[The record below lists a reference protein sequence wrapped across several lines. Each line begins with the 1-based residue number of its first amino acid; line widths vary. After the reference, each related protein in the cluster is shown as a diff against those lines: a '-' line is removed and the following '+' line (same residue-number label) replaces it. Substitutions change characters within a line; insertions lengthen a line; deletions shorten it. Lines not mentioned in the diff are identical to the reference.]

1 MPKEISQNSPAR
13 KKKKVAKSTQPTIL
27 QNFETKLLDE
37 SHMVNKDVL
46 LTDAIFGKA
55 TPKEMKGYLFH
66 YMVGM
71 YKSTPTVTFSL
82 TYCNRMI
89 KDDGDTWEHQ
99 DGNRETMSGVTYIT
113 VKEGVQLYNTKL
125 IEIKNNNSKKLD
137 MTKAILKEK
146 RKST

>member
-1 MPKEISQNSPAR
+1 
-13 KKKKVAKSTQPTIL
+13 
-27 QNFETKLLDE
+27 
-37 SHMVNKDVL
+37 
-46 LTDAIFGKA
+46 
-55 TPKEMKGYLFH
+55 
-66 YMVGM
+66 
-71 YKSTPTVTFSL
+71 
-82 TYCNRMI
+82 MI